1 MWTLYLYF
9 FLCLDNCCLEIAT
22 NDRAPIGLKI
32 SGAVGKVVMMAW
44 VRDYKAKMSEAT
56 AALPNSEQ
64 YLHQLYVDDNNVVME
79 ELPPGT
85 RLVEGKFLVMDE
97 MVETDSLVKG
107 DKRTAELAMELA
119 NTLCPYLQM
128 EVDYPSKNTSG
139 WMPMLNLEVQ
149 MAEDKSVNY
158 KWYKKSMATEYSIL
172 NRSAMPAATKR
183 ITLVQVGVTML
194 RNTRRELHD
203 QLRIPLMEQLA
214 ETMMVSGYPEDY
226 RRGIIESAV
235 ACYDKQ
241 VAASDRGEVPLFR
254 PRGWKAPERKKEK
267 LISKMSWFRPADTVL
282 RVPCTPGGVLAGA
295 VKVVVDEEAGRLGL
309 KVKTQEGSGLPLRRS
324 VVTSDLGAGQPCH
337 QGDCT
342 LCLSGDDKGGLR
354 HHRSG
359 AVYKGECKLCGEG
372 ISDYWGESGDSAY
385 CRCQQHKSAIL
396 NKDENNAF
404 AKHLAIHH
412 PEQEGNIDSFRFKL
426 VETHSQPLSR
436 LCSESVHIHTS
447 KAQIPMNSKAEWHAP
462 VVPRVVVT
470 RELEELEQQGG
481 AGRGRGGRGRPAGGA
496 RGRRQRGGA

>member
-1 MWTLYLYF
+1 M
-9 FLCLDNCCLEIAT
+9 
-22 NDRAPIGLKI
+22 
-32 SGAVGKVVMMAW
+32 
-44 VRDYKAKMSEAT
+44 
-56 AALPNSEQ
+56 
-64 YLHQLYVDDNNVVME
+64 
-79 ELPPGT
+79 
-85 RLVEGKFLVMDE
+85 
-97 MVETDSLVKG
+97 
-107 DKRTAELAMELA
+107 
-119 NTLCPYLQM
+119 
-128 EVDYPSKNTSG
+128 
-139 WMPMLNLEVQ
+139 
-149 MAEDKSVNY
+149 
-158 KWYKKSMATEYSIL
+158 
-172 NRSAMPAATKR
+172 
-183 ITLVQVGVTML
+183 
-194 RNTRRELHD
+194 
-203 QLRIPLMEQLA
+203 
-214 ETMMVSGYPEDY
+214 
-226 RRGIIESAV
+226 
-235 ACYDKQ
+235 
-241 VAASDRGEVPLFR
+241 
-254 PRGWKAPERKKEK
+254 
-267 LISKMSWFRPADTVL
+267 